1 LLRLRL
7 RLRLSG
13 LRGCSAEIVI
23 LEEAAFMSPDMFFQV
38 IVPLIGVKNT
48 ALLGITTPQSGFNY
62 FNDLMNLKGADG
74 ESLFLCYKVGM
85 VCEACT
91 KHKRACNHKLSM
103 NPYVAQPVCVG
114 GGGRGEARRGV
125 SLTCKRRVVCVCVC
139 PAIGSLP
146 NEQQKWT
153 QCMYMHEG
161 ERA

>member
-114 GGGRGEARRGV
+114 GGGAGRGATRCL
-125 SLTCKRRVVCVCVC
+125 SHLQASCCMCVCVSSHWK
-139 PAIGSLP
+139 PPERTA
-146 NEQQKWT
+146 KVDA
-153 QCMYMHEG
+153 MYVYARG
-161 ERA
+161 